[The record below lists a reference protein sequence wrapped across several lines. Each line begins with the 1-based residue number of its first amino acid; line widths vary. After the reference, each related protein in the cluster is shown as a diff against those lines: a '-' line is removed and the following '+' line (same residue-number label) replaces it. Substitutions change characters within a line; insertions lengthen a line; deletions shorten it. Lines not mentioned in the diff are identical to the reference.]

1 MYFFFFILVTLSSCT
16 PVLWPF
22 YWWHTLYLFLFYIYD
37 DVCCYSPTFPCV
49 VFFSLFI
56 YMFLVYAILSFC
68 FTLRCFDEFCFKCF
82 RKISCQSLSCYEL
95 SSCKVFQEFMLGL
108 DFIVFNKWLWVQWFI
123 TSLILHLFLWFC
135 HGLPNGKIV
144 RTYMELVRTYVI
156 VNWLILWQNALYL

>member
-1 MYFFFFILVTLSSCT
+1 MIAII
-16 PVLWPF
+16 VLIF
-22 YWWHTLYLFLFYIYD
+22 DIYVYIYIYD
-37 DVCCYSPTFPCV
+37 VVIIFTYLSMCC
-49 VFFSLFI
+49 FFSLFI
-56 YMFLVYAILSFC
+56 HMFLIFIVCNLLFL
-68 FTLRCFDEFCFKCF
+68 FHTKMPWRVLFKCF
-82 RKISCQSLSCYEL
+82 RKTGYESLLCHEL